1 MTDAAFDTL
10 KAAEA
15 LREAGIEEAHA
26 KAIASTMRDA
36 VTEGVATKAAVADL
50 KTEIA
55 PLRWGLG
62 FLAAAY
68 PRHGCPPLR
77 RLLGRRPAKS
87 GDTARRRWP
96 CHRSRPR
103 IQPNTWSEPPPEPIG
118 NVREGEMVEPG
129 GVEPPTS

>member
-50 KTEIA
+50 KAAVADLKTEIA

-62 FLAAAY
+62 FLAALTLAMAA
-68 PRHGCPPLR
+68 
-77 RLLGRRPAKS
+77 RLFGAF
-87 GDTARRRWP
+87 
-96 CHRSRPR
+96 
-103 IQPNTWSEPPPEPIG
+103 
-118 NVREGEMVEPG
+118 
-129 GVEPPTS
+129 